1 MRILALAASPGD
13 AEMCCGGT
21 LARVTALRGEVAIC
35 TLGNGNS
42 LGSDLTPRELA
53 DTHRAEAEA
62 AAESLGAKLFWFG
75 HSDFS
80 VANDAVTRM
89 QLVEVLRTFR
99 PNALLAPASVD
110 AHHDLRDAWRLALD
124 AAHLAAAPSAR
135 TEQDPLDAPPA
146 VCAYQPRWHEGF
158 TPDTYV
164 DVSDTIDAKQAA
176 IAQLKTLAQWYMAQ
190 RGIDIAEAAE
200 TVSAYRGLQAGVD
213 FAEAFAVTP
222 IAGRAATARILP

>member
-21 LARVTALRGEVAIC
+21 LARVMALRGAVAIC
-35 TLGNGNS
+35 TLANGNS
-42 LGSDLTPRELA
+42 LGDEAPPRELA
-53 DTHRAEAEA
+53 DVHRAEAEA

-99 PNALLAPASVD
+99 PNALLTPASVD
-110 AHHDLRDAWRLALD
+110 VHHDLRDVWRLALD
-124 AAHLAAAPSAR
+124 AAQIAAAPSAR
-135 TEQDPLDAPPA
+135 TDQEHLDAPPA
-146 VCAYQPRWHEGF
+146 VCAYQPRWLEGF

-164 DVSDTIDAKQAA
+164 DVSDTIDTKQAA
-176 IAQLKTLAQWYMAQ
+176 IAHLKTLAHWYAAR
-190 RGIDIAEAAE
+190 RGIDIVEAAE

-222 IAGRAATARILP
+222 VAGGSAITRILP

>member
-21 LARVTALRGEVAIC
+21 LARVVALRGAVAIC
-35 TLGNGNS
+35 TLANGNS
-42 LGSDLTPRELA
+42 LGDEAPPRELA
-53 DTHRAEAEA
+53 DAHRTEAEA

-99 PNALLAPASVD
+99 PNALLTPASVD
-110 AHHDLRDAWRLALD
+110 VHHDLRDVWRLALD
-124 AAHLAAAPSAR
+124 AAQMAAAPSAR
-135 TEQDPLDAPPA
+135 TDQERLDAPPA
-146 VCAYQPRWHEGF
+146 VCAYQPRWLEGF

-164 DVSDTIDAKQAA
+164 DVSDTIDTKQAA
-176 IAQLKTLAQWYMAQ
+176 IAHLKSLAHWYAAR
-190 RGIDIAEAAE
+190 RGIDIVEAAE

-222 IAGRAATARILP
+222 VAGGSAITRILP

>member
-21 LARVTALRGEVAIC
+21 LARVTALRGAVAIC

-42 LGSDLTPRELA
+42 LGSDLPPRELA

-62 AAESLGAKLFWFG
+62 AADSLGAKLFWFG

-124 AAHLAAAPSAR
+124 AAHLAATPSAR

-146 VCAYQPRWHEGF
+146 VCAYQPRWLEGF

-164 DVSDTIDAKQAA
+164 DVSDSIDAKLAA
-176 IAQLKTLAQWYMAQ
+176 IAHLKSLAQWYMTQ
-190 RGIDIAEAAE
+190 RGIDIAEAAD

-213 FAEAFAVTP
+213 FAEAFAVTL
-222 IAGRAATARILP
+222 IAGRAATTRILP

>member
-21 LARVTALRGEVAIC
+21 LARVAATRGAVAIC
-35 TLGNGNS
+35 TLANGNC
-42 LGSDLTPRELA
+42 LGNDVPPRELA
-53 DTHRAEAEA
+53 NTHRAEAEA
-62 AAESLGAKLFWFG
+62 AAASLGAELFWFG

-89 QLVEVLRTFR
+89 QLVEVVRKFR

-110 AHHDLRDAWRLALD
+110 AHRDLRDVSRLALD
-124 AAHLAAAPSAR
+124 AAQLAATPSAR
-135 TEQDPLDAPPA
+135 TDQDPLDGPPA
-146 VCAYQPRWHEGF
+146 VFAYQPRWFEGF

-176 IAQLKTLAQWYMAQ
+176 ITHLKTLAQWYLTR
-190 RGIDIAEAAE
+190 RGIDIVEAAE

-213 FAEAFAVTP
+213 FAEAFATAP
-222 IAGRAATARILP
+222 IADRSATTRILP

>member
-21 LARVTALRGEVAIC
+21 LARVVAMRGAVAIC

-42 LGSDLTPRELA
+42 VGDEAPPREQA
-53 DTHRAEAEA
+53 DAHRAEAEA
-62 AAESLGAKLFWFG
+62 AAGSLGAECFWFG

-89 QLVEVLRTFR
+89 QLVEVVRKFR

-110 AHHDLRDAWRLALD
+110 AHHDLRDVLRLALD
-124 AAHLAAAPSAR
+124 AAHLAAAPTAR
-135 TEQDPLDAPPA
+135 TDQDPLDAPPA
-146 VCAYQPRWHEGF
+146 VFGYQPRWFEGF

-176 IAQLKTLAQWYMAQ
+176 IAHLKALAHWYLTR

-213 FAEAFAVTP
+213 FAEAFAATP
-222 IAGRAATARILP
+222 IAGGSATTRILP

>member
-21 LARVTALRGEVAIC
+21 LARVAATRGAGAIC
-35 TLGNGNS
+35 TLANGNS
-42 LGSDLTPRELA
+42 LGDEAPPRELA
-53 DTHRAEAEA
+53 EAHRAEAEA
-62 AAESLGAKLFWFG
+62 AAESLGVELFWFG

-89 QLVEVLRTFR
+89 QLVEVVRTFR

-110 AHHDLRDAWRLALD
+110 AHHDLRDVLRLALD
-124 AAHLAAAPSAR
+124 AAHISAAPTAR

-146 VCAYQPRWHEGF
+146 VFAYQPRWFEGF

-176 IAQLKTLAQWYMAQ
+176 IAHLKTLAQWYLTR

-213 FAEAFAVTP
+213 FAEAFAATP
-222 IAGRAATARILP
+222 GGGSATTRILP

>member
-21 LARVTALRGEVAIC
+21 LARVVAMRGAVAIC
-35 TLGNGNS
+35 TLANGNS
-42 LGSDLTPRELA
+42 LGSELPPRELA
-53 DTHRAEAEA
+53 AAHHAEAEA

-99 PNALLAPASVD
+99 PNALLTPVSVD
-110 AHHDLRDAWRLALD
+110 ANHDLRDVWRLALD
-124 AAHLAAAPSAR
+124 AAQLAATPSAH
-135 TEQDPLDAPPA
+135 TDQEHLDGPPA
-146 VCAYQPRWHEGF
+146 VFAYQPRWLEGF

-176 IAQLKTLAQWYMAQ
+176 IAQLKTLAQWYMT
-190 RGIDIAEAAE
+190 RRSVDIAEAAE

-222 IAGRAATARILP
+222 IAGGSAITRILP

>member
-21 LARVTALRGEVAIC
+21 LARVVASRGAVAIC
-35 TLGNGNS
+35 TLANGNS
-42 LGSDLTPRELA
+42 LGSDLPPRELA
-53 DTHRAEAEA
+53 DAHRAEAEA
-62 AAESLGAKLFWFG
+62 AAKSLGAELFWFG

-99 PNALLAPASVD
+99 PIALLAPASVD
-110 AHHDLRDAWRLALD
+110 AHHDLRDVLRLALD
-124 AAHLAAAPSAR
+124 AAHLAAAPTAR
-135 TEQDPLDAPPA
+135 TDQDPLDAPPA
-146 VCAYQPRWHEGF
+146 VFAYEPRWLEGL

-176 IAQLKTLAQWYMAQ
+176 IAHLKSLAQWYVTR

-213 FAEAFAVTP
+213 FAEAFATAAM
-222 IAGRAATARILP
+222 AGRSATTRILP

>member
-21 LARVTALRGEVAIC
+21 LARVAATRGAVAIC
-35 TLGNGNS
+35 TLANGNS
-42 LGSDLTPRELA
+42 LGSDVPPRELA
-53 DTHRAEAEA
+53 DAHRAEAEA
-62 AAESLGAKLFWFG
+62 AADSLGAESFWFG

-110 AHHDLRDAWRLALD
+110 TQHDLRDAWRLALD
-124 AAHLAAAPSAR
+124 AAHLSATPSAR

-146 VCAYQPRWHEGF
+146 VFAYQARWFEGF

-164 DVSDTIDAKQAA
+164 DVSDTIDAKQTA
-176 IAQLKTLAQWYMAQ
+176 IAHLKTLAQWYMTR
-190 RGIDIAEAAE
+190 RGIDIAEASE

-213 FAEAFAVTP
+213 FAEAFAAAP
-222 IAGRAATARILP
+222 IAGSPATTRVLP

>member
-21 LARVTALRGEVAIC
+21 LARVAALRGAVAIC

-42 LGSDLTPRELA
+42 QGSEMPPRELA
-53 DTHRAEAEA
+53 DAHRAEAET

-110 AHHDLRDAWRLALD
+110 AHHDLRDVWRLARD
-124 AAHLAAAPSAR
+124 SAQLAVTPSAR
-135 TEQDPLDAPPA
+135 TDQDPLEAPPA
-146 VCAYQPRWHEGF
+146 VFAYQPRWLEGF

-176 IAQLKTLAQWYMAQ
+176 IAHLKTLAQWYLT
-190 RGIDIAEAAE
+190 RRSVDIAEAAE

-222 IAGRAATARILP
+222 IAGGSATTRILP

>member
-13 AEMCCGGT
+13 AEICCGGT
-21 LARVTALRGEVAIC
+21 LARVAALRGAVAIC

-42 LGSDLTPRELA
+42 LGSDLPPRELA
-53 DTHRAEAEA
+53 DKHRAEAEA

-124 AAHLAAAPSAR
+124 AAHIAAAPSAR
-135 TEQDPLDAPPA
+135 TDQDPLEAPPA
-146 VCAYQPRWHEGF
+146 VCAYQPRWLEGF

-176 IAQLKTLAQWYMAQ
+176 IAKLKSLAKWYMTQ

-222 IAGRAATARILP
+222 VAGRAATTRILP

>member
-21 LARVTALRGEVAIC
+21 LARVTALRGAVAIC

-146 VCAYQPRWHEGF
+146 VCAYQPRWLEGF
-158 TPDTYV
+158 KPDTYV

-176 IAQLKTLAQWYMAQ
+176 IAHLKTLAQWYMAQ

-222 IAGRAATARILP
+222 IAGRAATTRILP

>member
-21 LARVTALRGEVAIC
+21 LARVVALRGAVAIC

-42 LGSDLTPRELA
+42 LGGELPPRELA
-53 DTHRAEAEA
+53 ETHRAEAEA

-99 PNALLAPASVD
+99 PNALLTPASVD
-110 AHHDLRDAWRLALD
+110 AHHDLRDVWRLALD
-124 AAHLAAAPSAR
+124 AAQIAAAPSAR
-135 TEQDPLDAPPA
+135 TDQDPLDAPPA
-146 VCAYQPRWHEGF
+146 VFAYQPRWFEGF

-176 IAQLKTLAQWYMAQ
+176 ITQLKTLAQWYLTQ

-222 IAGRAATARILP
+222 IAGGSAITRILP